1 MGKILRSITTDG
13 SAVCFAIDST
23 DIVEFARKCH
33 SLSPTVT
40 AALGR
45 TLTAASLM
53 GIQLKNKTDS
63 VTVRFNGDGPCSAL
77 IATSDYMGNVRGY
90 ASDPSVDLPP
100 NSSGHLDVSG
110 AIGKTGM
117 LYVVKDVGL
126 KEPYSGCVPFVSGEI
141 AEDITSYFAVSEQV
155 PTVCAL
161 GVLVGRDYTVKA
173 AGGVMI
179 HLLPFAAEETVSK
192 LEKNLSQIRS
202 VTQMLT
208 DGFTPRDMAEAFLSG
223 IEYEAVDEYE
233 AKYKCMCSRSFVEK
247 TLVSLGKSELASM
260 AEDENGTKV
269 VCQFCNK
276 TYSFTQEQLKNVLF
290 KAQKR

>member
-1 MGKILRSITTDG
+1 MGRILRGITVDG
-13 SAVCFAIDST
+13 SAVCFTTDST
-23 DIVEFARKCH
+23 DIVEYARKCH
-33 SLSPTVT
+33 NLSPTVT

-63 VTVRFNGDGPCSAL
+63 VTVRFNGDGPCRAL

-100 NSSGHLDVSG
+100 NGVGHLDVSG

-161 GVLVGRDYTVKA
+161 GVLVGKDYAVKA

-192 LEKNLSQIRS
+192 LEKNLSDIRS
-202 VTQMLT
+202 ITQMLT
-208 DGFTPRDMAEAFLSG
+208 DGYSPKDMADAFLSG

-233 AKYKCMCSRSFVEK
+233 AKYKCMCSRGFVEK
-247 TLVSLGKSELASM
+247 TLVSLGADELTAMSQ
-260 AEDENGTKV
+260 DENGTV
-269 VCQFCNK
+269 VKCQFCGK
-276 TYSFTQEQLKNVLF
+276 EYRFTQDQLKSILN
-290 KAQKR
+290 KAVK